1 MGKQSS
7 VFLAISILATIA
19 AGTGFFLLYQQQQE
33 TRRVEQQSQRVTSRL
48 AEAEEILKKAETA
61 AREAQSGQQHAE
73 RMMRASADV
82 ATTDKAKI
90 ATLEQDLKHATDA
103 LHALEARQQ
112 AADAAAELNA
122 QAVARAIPSPE
133 PEPTTLSNQAAPST
147 LEQEKQLD
155 ALHAELAALQQQK
168 QDAESRFIELQQQ
181 TQKDQEQLAALQE
194 QNQEYQ
200 KQVAALQEQN
210 QEYQKQVAALQEQ
223 NQESQKQ
230 LAALQEQNQ
239 ESQKQLAALQEQN
252 QEYQKQNAAL
262 QEEQQKTQELLS
274 IAQRQNQ
281 EQLVALQ
288 TADSKALSLQADLR
302 AQEEEYRKLKDAHD
316 LSLANLQA
324 EIANENIEKA
334 TIQQRLGEELDRSNK
349 EYQARLDSLAQKKE
363 EEIQQLRSL
372 AETYQNL
379 THHLEKEIEDKTVHI
394 EQIQEKLR
402 VVIVDQILFASGSA
416 QISREGVQ
424 VSTTIGDELKR
435 HLNGRQIGIEGHTD
449 NQVVGKRLQNQYATN
464 WELSSARATNVLRY
478 LQEALKIPGSQ
489 LFAVGYGS
497 HHPAADNSTEEGRR
511 LNRRIEIVLTPQLE
525 RSRKEE

>member
-33 TRRVEQQSQRVTSRL
+33 TQRVEQQSQRVTSRL
-48 AEAEEILKKAETA
+48 AEAEEMLKKAETA
-61 AREAQSGQQHAE
+61 AKEAQSRQQHAE

-82 ATTDKAKI
+82 ATTGKAKI
-90 ATLEQDLKHATDA
+90 ATLEQDLKHVTDA

-181 TQKDQEQLAALQE
+181 TQKDQKQLTALQE
-194 QNQEYQ
+194 QNQEY
-200 KQVAALQEQN
+200 
-210 QEYQKQVAALQEQ
+210 
-223 NQESQKQ
+223 
-230 LAALQEQNQ
+230 
-239 ESQKQLAALQEQN
+239 QKQLAALQEQN
-252 QEYQKQNAAL
+252 QEYQKQLAALQEQNQEYQKQIAAL
-262 QEEQQKTQELLS
+262 QEEQQKTQELLTNL
-274 IAQRQNQ
+274 QRQNQ
-281 EQLVALQ
+281 EQLAALQ
-288 TADSKALSLQADLR
+288 AAESKALSQQADLL

-424 VSTTIGDELKR
+424 VLTTIGGELKR
-435 HLNGRQIGIEGHTD
+435 HLDGRQIGIEGHTD

>member
-48 AEAEEILKKAETA
+48 AEAEEMLKKAETA
-61 AREAQSGQQHAE
+61 AREAQSRQQHAE

-82 ATTDKAKI
+82 ATTGKAKI
-90 ATLEQDLKHATDA
+90 ATLEQDLKHVTDA

-112 AADAAAELNA
+112 ATDAAAELNA

-181 TQKDQEQLAALQE
+181 TQKDQKQLTALQE
-194 QNQEYQ
+194 QNQEY
-200 KQVAALQEQN
+200 
-210 QEYQKQVAALQEQ
+210 
-223 NQESQKQ
+223 
-230 LAALQEQNQ
+230 
-239 ESQKQLAALQEQN
+239 QKQLAALQEQN
-252 QEYQKQNAAL
+252 QEYQKQIAAL
-262 QEEQQKTQELLS
+262 QEEQQKTQELLTNL
-274 IAQRQNQ
+274 QRQNQ
-281 EQLVALQ
+281 EQLAALQ
-288 TADSKALSLQADLR
+288 AAESKALSQQADLL

-424 VSTTIGDELKR
+424 VLTTIGGELKR
-435 HLNGRQIGIEGHTD
+435 HLDGRQIGIEGHTD